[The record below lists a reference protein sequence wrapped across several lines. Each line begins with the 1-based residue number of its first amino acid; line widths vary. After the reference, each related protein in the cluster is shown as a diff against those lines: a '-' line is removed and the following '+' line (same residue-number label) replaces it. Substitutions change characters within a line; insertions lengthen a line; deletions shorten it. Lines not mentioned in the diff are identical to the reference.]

1 MRFEELKKYKGG
13 KVVKPRD
20 PNWKQMQDIKKSGA
34 AGSHGDKT
42 KIIPRKAKHQDDLTE
57 ADVKYLTE
65 LAFLPLLIPALGA
78 AVRLGAPHVL
88 RFLGRKGAK
97 DILKKGAGA
106 GASVAKKVAQ
116 GAKPLIKQGG
126 KGAGSVVKGVG
137 KQVLKHPI
145 KATILGVGAKIYMEV
160 DELIDD
166 ITELVGDM
174 LDSETIKAL
183 AQVAIKW
190 ALPATAIIAI
200 LYGGKKLYDYV
211 SDDEPE
217 AQPQE
222 DIQDESDEYH
232 PARLLGVAQAHLGY
246 GLEMA
251 QHVLNKDEYK
261 AESMARVIVDGWP
274 DAINKIQNVYKRTGN
289 GSESIKEFIDD
300 RVGTV
305 VKTSQGKRVKII
317 QADPKQ
323 GLYKVEFQSGVEVY
337 MSRDDLN
344 LEVPTDALGKETKPR
359 DWKHPWDIGED
370 KEKPTD
376 KEIKQAKG
384 IAFDKRYKDGNYTG
398 ASNTIEKLKKGLS
411 KHPDVANALKRAN
424 EDLDSPAHKAQSS
437 IWHKSNPIGRNFMD
451 PDDYDS
457 DARGTHIIMDNP
469 TELHFYKVPAKD
481 YDEAF
486 DKWLDGKN
494 SDRVQDHEF
503 YDSTKDYAS
512 DHQYWGRIA
521 PENDT
526 MNWPDDDPDREDD
539 DDWSD
544 KDEKEF
550 GTAKK
555 PDDQEEPKKEG
566 SQSSIPKG
574 NIGDLV
580 RVRKEDDEHDGRL
593 GRIVDFFSDDEGQY
607 YTLAFDD
614 EVDTT
619 EYGAGE
625 NNYEI
630 GELEFLDQ
638 TVDRRDEGGMPSSVI
653 RHKQKLSDMTD
664 KELADR
670 FKDFDEETL
679 RQMAW
684 RHGYGKMDSHYW
696 DRVQAGK
703 QEEAII
709 KDARTKILEKFGV
722 TDLEDYKEKMKT
734 LYGLE
739 RYMKKDPELADEIKR
754 RYIELRQWKK
764 DYDASNEGNYEQQL
778 YDGIKETAT
787 AGATSAGSIATVVSP
802 DLAYH
807 NPKKKGKHGAP
818 KAPQKKKG
826 DGTAVNALDMGNNL
840 MGGTPMKR

>member
-1 MRFEELKKYKGG
+1 MKFDELKKYKDGR
-13 KVVKPRD
+13 VVKPRD
-20 PNWKQMQDIKKSGA
+20 PNWKQMQDLKKSGA

-42 KIIPRKAKHQDDLTE
+42 KEIPRKAKYKDEFTNE
-57 ADVKYLTE
+57 DVQHLTE
-65 LAFLPLLIPALGA
+65 LAFLPLLIPALA
-78 AVRLGAPHVL
+78 TAVRIGAPHVL
-88 RFLGRKGAK
+88 RFLGKKGAK
-97 DILKKGAGA
+97 EIIKKGAQSGA
-106 GASVAKKVAQ
+106 GAAANIAKN
-116 GAKPLIKQGG
+116 AKPLIQKGAEAAG
-126 KGAGSVVKGVG
+126 KGAIKVAPKIAKGAGSVAKGVG
-137 KQVLKHPI
+137 KQILKHPI
-145 KATILGVGAKIYMEV
+145 KATILGVGAKIYTEV
-160 DELIDD
+160 DELFDHIK
-166 ITELVGDM
+166 ELVGDM
-174 LDSETIKAL
+174 LDNETIKAL
-183 AQVAIKW
+183 AQVAVKW

-200 LYGGKKLYDYV
+200 LYGGKKLYDYIQDE
-211 SDDEPE
+211 DDPE

-222 DIQDESDEYH
+222 DIQDESDENA

-251 QHVLNKDEYK
+251 QHVLDGDKFK

-274 DAINKIQNVYKRTGN
+274 DAIDKIQNVYKIRKSN
-289 GSESIKEFIDD
+289 GEDINEFIDD

-305 VKTSQGKRVKII
+305 VKTSQGKRVKIL

-337 MSRDDLN
+337 MSRDELD

-370 KEKPTD
+370 KDDNKKKAID
-376 KEIKQAKG
+376 IAKKMG
-384 IAFDKRYKDGNYTG
+384 GNMTG
-398 ASNTIEKLKKGLS
+398 AVNQIEKLKKGLS
-411 KHPDVANALKRAN
+411 QDKDVGKALKTAN

-544 KDEKEF
+544 EDEKEF
-550 GTAKK
+550 GTAARNQTNV
-555 PDDQEEPKKEG
+555 PGREYDADDDKEA
-566 SQSSIPKG
+566 K
-574 NIGDLV
+574 
-580 RVRKEDDEHDGRL
+580 
-593 GRIVDFFSDDEGQY
+593 
-607 YTLAFDD
+607 
-614 EVDTT
+614 
-619 EYGAGE
+619 
-625 NNYEI
+625 
-630 GELEFLDQ
+630 DQ
-638 TVDRRDEGGMPSSVI
+638 TKDE
-653 RHKQKLSDMTD
+653 
-664 KELADR
+664 KESLTN
-670 FKDFDEETL
+670 EEI
-679 RQMAW
+679 A
-684 RHGYGKMDSHYW
+684 
-696 DRVQAGK
+696 
-703 QEEAII
+703 
-709 KDARTKILEKFGV
+709 KILEGDFEVK
-722 TDLEDYKEKMKT
+722 DLEDYREKIKT

-739 RYMKKDPELADEIKR
+739 RYMHSDPELAQEVKR
-754 RYIELRQWKK
+754 RYRQLAKWKI
-764 DYDASNEGNYEQQL
+764 DYDKSNEENYEQQI

-787 AGATSAGSIATVVSP
+787 AGATSAGSIATVV
-802 DLAYH
+802 
-807 NPKKKGKHGAP
+807 NPKQAYGHRPKDKKGLP
-818 KAPQKKKG
+818 KAPQKKKA

-840 MGGTPMKR
+840 MGGAAVKR

>member
-1 MRFEELKKYKGG
+1 MKFDELKKYKDGR
-13 KVVKPRD
+13 VVKPRD
-20 PNWKQMQDIKKSGA
+20 PNWKQMQDLKKSGA

-42 KIIPRKAKHQDDLTE
+42 KEIPRKAKYKDEFTNE
-57 ADVKYLTE
+57 DVQHLTE
-65 LAFLPLLIPALGA
+65 LAFLPLLIPALA
-78 AVRLGAPHVL
+78 TAVRIGAPHVL
-88 RFLGRKGAK
+88 RFLGKKGAK
-97 DILKKGAGA
+97 EIIKKGAQSGA
-106 GASVAKKVAQ
+106 GAAANIAKN
-116 GAKPLIKQGG
+116 AKPLIQKGAEAAG
-126 KGAGSVVKGVG
+126 KGAIKVAPKIAKGAGSVAKGVG
-137 KQVLKHPI
+137 KQILKHPI
-145 KATILGVGAKIYMEV
+145 KATILGVGAKIYTEV
-160 DELIDD
+160 DELFDHIK
-166 ITELVGDM
+166 ELVGDM
-174 LDSETIKAL
+174 LDNETIKAL
-183 AQVAIKW
+183 AQVAVKW

-200 LYGGKKLYDYV
+200 LYGGKKLYDYIQDE
-211 SDDEPE
+211 DDPE

-222 DIQDESDEYH
+222 DIQDESDENA

-251 QHVLNKDEYK
+251 QHVLDGDKFK

-274 DAINKIQNVYKRTGN
+274 DAIDKIQNVYKIRKSN
-289 GSESIKEFIDD
+289 GEDINEFIDD

-337 MSRDDLN
+337 MSRDELD

-370 KEKPTD
+370 KDDNKKKAID
-376 KEIKQAKG
+376 IAKKMG
-384 IAFDKRYKDGNYTG
+384 GNMTG
-398 ASNTIEKLKKGLS
+398 AVNQIEKLKKGLS
-411 KHPDVANALKRAN
+411 QDKDVGKALKTAN

-469 TELHFYKVPAKD
+469 TELHFYKVPAKN

-544 KDEKEF
+544 EDEKEF
-550 GTAKK
+550 GTAARNQTNV
-555 PDDQEEPKKEG
+555 PGREYDADDDKEA
-566 SQSSIPKG
+566 K
-574 NIGDLV
+574 
-580 RVRKEDDEHDGRL
+580 
-593 GRIVDFFSDDEGQY
+593 
-607 YTLAFDD
+607 
-614 EVDTT
+614 
-619 EYGAGE
+619 
-625 NNYEI
+625 
-630 GELEFLDQ
+630 DQ
-638 TVDRRDEGGMPSSVI
+638 TKDE
-653 RHKQKLSDMTD
+653 
-664 KELADR
+664 KESLTN
-670 FKDFDEETL
+670 EEI
-679 RQMAW
+679 A
-684 RHGYGKMDSHYW
+684 
-696 DRVQAGK
+696 
-703 QEEAII
+703 
-709 KDARTKILEKFGV
+709 KILEGDFEVK
-722 TDLEDYKEKMKT
+722 DLEDYREKIKT

-739 RYMKKDPELADEIKR
+739 RYMHSDPELAQEVKR
-754 RYIELRQWKK
+754 RYRQLAKWKI
-764 DYDASNEGNYEQQL
+764 DYDKSNEENYEQQI

-787 AGATSAGSIATVVSP
+787 AGATSAGSIATVV
-802 DLAYH
+802 
-807 NPKKKGKHGAP
+807 NPKQAYGHRPKDKKGLP
-818 KAPQKKKG
+818 KAPQKKKA

-840 MGGTPMKR
+840 MGGAAVKR

>member
-1 MRFEELKKYKGG
+1 MKFDELKKYKDGR
-13 KVVKPRD
+13 VVKPRD
-20 PNWKQMQDIKKSGA
+20 PNWKQMQDLKKSGA

-42 KIIPRKAKHQDDLTE
+42 KEIPRKAKYKDEFTNE
-57 ADVKYLTE
+57 DVQHLTE
-65 LAFLPLLIPALGA
+65 LAFLPLLIPALA
-78 AVRLGAPHVL
+78 TAVRIGAPHVL
-88 RFLGRKGAK
+88 RFLGKKGAK
-97 DILKKGAGA
+97 EIIKKGAQSGA
-106 GASVAKKVAQ
+106 GAAANIAKN
-116 GAKPLIKQGG
+116 AKPLIQKGAEAAG
-126 KGAGSVVKGVG
+126 KGAIKVAPKIAKGAGSVAKGVG
-137 KQVLKHPI
+137 KQILKHPI
-145 KATILGVGAKIYMEV
+145 KATILGVGAKIYTEV
-160 DELIDD
+160 DELFDHIK
-166 ITELVGDM
+166 ELVGDM
-174 LDSETIKAL
+174 LDNETIKAL
-183 AQVAIKW
+183 AQVAVKW

-200 LYGGKKLYDYV
+200 LYGGKKLYDYIQDE
-211 SDDEPE
+211 DDPE

-222 DIQDESDEYH
+222 DIQDESDENA

-251 QHVLNKDEYK
+251 QHVLDGDKFK

-274 DAINKIQNVYKRTGN
+274 DAIDKIQNVYKIRKSN
-289 GSESIKEFIDD
+289 GEDINEFIDD

-305 VKTSQGKRVKII
+305 VKTSQGKRVKIL

-370 KEKPTD
+370 KDDNKKKAID
-376 KEIKQAKG
+376 IAKKMG
-384 IAFDKRYKDGNYTG
+384 GNMTG
-398 ASNTIEKLKKGLS
+398 AVNQIEKLKKGLS
-411 KHPDVANALKRAN
+411 QDKDVGKALKTAN

-544 KDEKEF
+544 EDEKEF
-550 GTAKK
+550 GTAARNQTNV
-555 PDDQEEPKKEG
+555 PGREYDADDDKEA
-566 SQSSIPKG
+566 K
-574 NIGDLV
+574 
-580 RVRKEDDEHDGRL
+580 
-593 GRIVDFFSDDEGQY
+593 
-607 YTLAFDD
+607 
-614 EVDTT
+614 
-619 EYGAGE
+619 
-625 NNYEI
+625 
-630 GELEFLDQ
+630 DQ
-638 TVDRRDEGGMPSSVI
+638 TKDE
-653 RHKQKLSDMTD
+653 
-664 KELADR
+664 KESLTN
-670 FKDFDEETL
+670 EEI
-679 RQMAW
+679 A
-684 RHGYGKMDSHYW
+684 
-696 DRVQAGK
+696 
-703 QEEAII
+703 
-709 KDARTKILEKFGV
+709 KILEGDFEVK
-722 TDLEDYKEKMKT
+722 DLEDYREKIKT

-739 RYMKKDPELADEIKR
+739 RYMHSDPELAQEVKR
-754 RYIELRQWKK
+754 RYRQLAKWKI
-764 DYDASNEGNYEQQL
+764 DYDKSNEENYEQQI

-787 AGATSAGSIATVVSP
+787 AGATSAGSIATVV
-802 DLAYH
+802 
-807 NPKKKGKHGAP
+807 NPKQAYGHRPKDKKGLP
-818 KAPQKKKG
+818 KAPQKKKA

-840 MGGTPMKR
+840 MGGAAVKR

>member
-1 MRFEELKKYKGG
+1 MKFDELKKYKDGR
-13 KVVKPRD
+13 VVKPRD
-20 PNWKQMQDIKKSGA
+20 PNWKQMQDLKKSGA

-42 KIIPRKAKHQDDLTE
+42 KEIPRKAKYKDEFTNE
-57 ADVKYLTE
+57 DVQHLTE
-65 LAFLPLLIPALGA
+65 LAFLPLLIPALA
-78 AVRLGAPHVL
+78 TAVRIGAPHVL
-88 RFLGRKGAK
+88 RFLGKKGAK
-97 DILKKGAGA
+97 EIIKKGAQSGA
-106 GASVAKKVAQ
+106 GAAANIAKN
-116 GAKPLIKQGG
+116 AKPLIQKGAEAAG
-126 KGAGSVVKGVG
+126 KGAIKVAPKIAKGAGSVAKGVG
-137 KQVLKHPI
+137 KQILKHPI
-145 KATILGVGAKIYMEV
+145 KATILGVGAKIYTEV
-160 DELIDD
+160 DELFDHIK
-166 ITELVGDM
+166 ELVGDM
-174 LDSETIKAL
+174 LDNETIKAL
-183 AQVAIKW
+183 AQVAVKW

-200 LYGGKKLYDYV
+200 LYGGKKLYDYIQDE
-211 SDDEPE
+211 DDPE

-222 DIQDESDEYH
+222 DIQDESDENA

-251 QHVLNKDEYK
+251 QHVLDGDKFK

-274 DAINKIQNVYKRTGN
+274 DAIDKIQNVYKIRKSN
-289 GSESIKEFIDD
+289 GEDINEFIDD

-337 MSRDDLN
+337 MSRDELD

-370 KEKPTD
+370 KDDNKKKAID
-376 KEIKQAKG
+376 IAKKMG
-384 IAFDKRYKDGNYTG
+384 GNMTG
-398 ASNTIEKLKKGLS
+398 AVNQIEKLKKGLS
-411 KHPDVANALKRAN
+411 QDKDVGKALKTAN

-544 KDEKEF
+544 EDEKEF
-550 GTAKK
+550 GTAARNQTNV
-555 PDDQEEPKKEG
+555 PGREYDADDDKEA
-566 SQSSIPKG
+566 K
-574 NIGDLV
+574 
-580 RVRKEDDEHDGRL
+580 
-593 GRIVDFFSDDEGQY
+593 
-607 YTLAFDD
+607 
-614 EVDTT
+614 
-619 EYGAGE
+619 
-625 NNYEI
+625 
-630 GELEFLDQ
+630 DQ
-638 TVDRRDEGGMPSSVI
+638 TKDE
-653 RHKQKLSDMTD
+653 
-664 KELADR
+664 KESLTN
-670 FKDFDEETL
+670 EEI
-679 RQMAW
+679 A
-684 RHGYGKMDSHYW
+684 
-696 DRVQAGK
+696 
-703 QEEAII
+703 
-709 KDARTKILEKFGV
+709 KILEGDFEVK
-722 TDLEDYKEKMKT
+722 DLEDYREKIKT

-739 RYMKKDPELADEIKR
+739 RYMHSDPELAQEVKR
-754 RYIELRQWKK
+754 RYRQLAKWKI
-764 DYDASNEGNYEQQL
+764 DYDKSNEENYEQQI

-787 AGATSAGSIATVVSP
+787 AGATSAGSIATVV
-802 DLAYH
+802 
-807 NPKKKGKHGAP
+807 NPKQAYGHRPKDKKGLP
-818 KAPQKKKG
+818 KAPQKKKA

-840 MGGTPMKR
+840 MGGAAVKR